1 MKRVFVIPAGQLY
14 FPQRKACSMPFR
26 QLPPRTFHQPPVLHG
41 NLFSELVLPHRKRQV
56 ILIKFLPVSRN
67 RHHFGAQSSPL
78 RTSMTQSADIHARIR
93 AANRRLTR
101 SRVAVAMAFDG
112 IGKPL
117 A

>member
-26 QLPPRTFHQPPVLHG
+26 QLSPRAFHQPPVLYG
-41 NLFSELVLPHRKRQV
+41 NLFSIGVLPHRKRQV
-56 ILIKFLPVSRN
+56 ILSEILPVSRN
-67 RHHFGAQSSPL
+67 RHHFGAQPPPL
-78 RTSMTQSADIHARIR
+78 RTRMTQSADIHARIR
-93 AANRRLTR
+93 AANQRLTR